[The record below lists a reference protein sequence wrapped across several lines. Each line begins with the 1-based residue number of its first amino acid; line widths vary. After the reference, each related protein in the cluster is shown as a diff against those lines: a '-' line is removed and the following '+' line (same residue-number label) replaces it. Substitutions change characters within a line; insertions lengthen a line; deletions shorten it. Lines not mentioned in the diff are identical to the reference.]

1 MKKLLILLAIFGLVL
16 AGCSS
21 GKYADKIDK
30 AVNKQ
35 QQYQKNLAKQQKGD
49 VERKFDKKDANIYV
63 NEKGKYVT
71 IAYKP
76 LKNDEEVHYYTY
88 KFKDGKAKYIKDFN
102 SKGYLNKHEPDYK
115 EENMD
120 LEE

>member
-30 AVNKQ
+30 VVNKQ
-35 QQYQKNLAKQQKGD
+35 QQYQKKLAKQQKGD

-63 NEKGKYVT
+63 NEKGKHVT

-76 LKNDEEVHYYTY
+76 FKNDEEVHYYTY

-102 SKGYLNKHEPDYK
+102 SKGYLHKHEPDYK

>member
-1 MKKLLILLAIFGLVL
+1 MKKLLILLAIFGLAL

-35 QQYQKNLAKQQKGD
+35 QQYQKNYANQHKGD

-63 NEKGKYVT
+63 NEKGKHVT

-88 KFKDGKAKYIKDFN
+88 KFKDGKAKYIKGFN
-102 SKGYLNKHEPDYK
+102 SKGYLHKHEPDYK